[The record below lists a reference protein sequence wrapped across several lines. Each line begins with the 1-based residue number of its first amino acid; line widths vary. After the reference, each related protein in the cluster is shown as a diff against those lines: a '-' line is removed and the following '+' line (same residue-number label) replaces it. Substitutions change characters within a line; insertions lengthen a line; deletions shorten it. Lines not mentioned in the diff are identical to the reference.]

1 MLGARVGERYGS
13 KRVYLAGLAASLVAM
28 ALLVASTA
36 LTEDSAFVYG
46 LLLVATGFLGLGFGR
61 TVPTLNTF
69 TAAFNP
75 GAVDRSVLV
84 LNALLGLGTVLA
96 PVFVAVFDGL
106 GFWWGLPL
114 LSLTLLVVLLLLST
128 PLPLR
133 TGPRA
138 LTGPDGE
145 GRPGGI
151 RLASGCTPASPSS
164 TGSARR

>member
-1 MLGARVGERYGS
+1 VLGARVGERYGS

-46 LLLVATGFLGLGFGR
+46 LLLVATGFLGLGFGL

-84 LNALLGLGTVLA
+84 LTALLGLGTVLA

-106 GFWWGLPL
+106 GF
-114 LSLTLLVVLLLLST
+114 
-128 PLPLR
+128 
-133 TGPRA
+133 
-138 LTGPDGE
+138 
-145 GRPGGI
+145 
-151 RLASGCTPASPSS
+151 
-164 TGSARR
+164 